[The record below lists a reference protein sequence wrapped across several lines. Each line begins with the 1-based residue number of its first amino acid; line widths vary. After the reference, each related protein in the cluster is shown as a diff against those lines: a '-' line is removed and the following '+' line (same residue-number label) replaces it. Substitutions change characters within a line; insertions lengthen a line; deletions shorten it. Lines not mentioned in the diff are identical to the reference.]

1 MINQLNADEQK
12 DIEQYNKTPIN
23 KYFQKIYIKYKP
35 ICSKNEV
42 QIVSYF
48 LSLFFMSFGIIS
60 YEIIQLG
67 LFQKMNPAFELTSK
81 IMAAI
86 NATFILDKQNES
98 IEIETKVFSLLSQT
112 YYFRGS
118 SHSTD
123 SLTFMDYF
131 NLFTSSFNNKF
142 VSEVIRKIVEPSCLF
157 DSFKLN
163 QIEKRLVVLLYTLSP
178 KEKYHVK
185 IGVAVTTSHL
195 MLNATILLLESELNN
210 IRNITVTQYA
220 QERKFDLVVSNISN
234 SLLKNNYKYFYQ
246 LTSIGPYLDI
256 ERLDLLINK
265 IASEKYESFVLW

>member
-1 MINQLNADEQK
+1 
-12 DIEQYNKTPIN
+12 
-23 KYFQKIYIKYKP
+23 
-35 ICSKNEV
+35 
-42 QIVSYF
+42 
-48 LSLFFMSFGIIS
+48 
-60 YEIIQLG
+60 
-67 LFQKMNPAFELTSK
+67 
-81 IMAAI
+81 
-86 NATFILDKQNES
+86 
-98 IEIETKVFSLLSQT
+98 
-112 YYFRGS
+112 
-118 SHSTD
+118 
-123 SLTFMDYF
+123 LTFMDYF

-246 LTSIGPYLDI
+246 LTSIGPYLGI

>member
-157 DSFKLN
+157 DSFKLD

>member
-1 MINQLNADEQK
+1 MKKSDSNILNKLVEEVSAKYNLSIVQKEQFYLWSFITLNKTKGVLINQLNADEQK

-48 LSLFFMSFGIIS
+48 LILFFMSFGIIS

-142 VSEVIRKIVEPSCLF
+142 VSEVIRKIVEPSCL
-157 DSFKLN
+157 
-163 QIEKRLVVLLYTLSP
+163 
-178 KEKYHVK
+178 
-185 IGVAVTTSHL
+185 
-195 MLNATILLLESELNN
+195 ILLS
-210 IRNITVTQYA
+210 
-220 QERKFDLVVSNISN
+220 
-234 SLLKNNYKYFYQ
+234 
-246 LTSIGPYLDI
+246 
-256 ERLDLLINK
+256 
-265 IASEKYESFVLW
+265 